1 MNTAFDSIS
10 IKIASPDQ
18 IKDSAKE
25 TSCRRR
31 NPADTTDGP
40 FICPEKGTCSCGE
53 VKKAE
58 TINYRSFR
66 PEPEGLFCE
75 AIFGPQK
82 DWECNCGKYKRIKH
96 KGMICDRCGVEITQQ
111 RVRRD
116 RLGYIQLA
124 APVSHIWYFK
134 GLPSRIGVFCGL
146 SSRDVERV
154 LYFEGFLVVE
164 VTDPDCPLEV
174 GQVLTEV
181 EYVEYSNKHWGGFR
195 AGTGAE
201 VIREILSDIDLEA
214 KVEELTQELAETTSQ
229 QKKSKVAK
237 QLKQMADFVEAGQR
251 PEWMILDV
259 IPVIPP
265 DLRPLVPLEGGRFAT
280 SDLNDLYRRV
290 INRNNRLRKLIQLRS
305 PEVILRNE
313 KRMLQEAVD
322 AFFDNGRHGRRVTG
336 PGNRPLKS
344 LAEVLK
350 GKIGRFR
357 QNLLGKRVD
366 YSGRSVIVVGP
377 ELGLHQCGIPKRM
390 AVELFK
396 PFIIERLQA
405 YGFTQTIKRA
415 KHIAEHVDSD
425 SPVWEVV
432 EEVIADHPVLL
443 NRPPTLH
450 RLGIQAFLPVLV
462 EGKSIRIPPLVCK
475 AFNADFDGD
484 QMAVH
489 VPLTVEAQAEA
500 KLLMLSSHNILKPS
514 HGRPIAVPELDMV
527 LGPSFLTKTLPE
539 HAEDAALLH
548 EAYTTGDAAAFEAFQ
563 DKPWYHRRFAHPEEV
578 ITAHAAG
585 QLKLHDSIQLF
596 CTSGEGGKITEPIL
610 TTVGRVIFNEV
621 LPSELDWE
629 DVCSRQHIRFFNA
642 EAEGRELSALIH
654 RCFNELGTRVT
665 TEVLENVQKLA
676 FEYATLS
683 GISPGITD
691 YITPDNRNELVNT
704 AKAEIEELLEGA
716 PTTEHEEYENEQI
729 RIWLNAKDQIEDE
742 MFETLPQIE
751 TSLVERGD
759 PRKLHPY
766 VDSDGA
772 EIRDKTVEG
781 FSPVH
786 IMADSGARARK
797 DPFMQISAFVGL
809 KAKQDGDILIPPIG
823 TSTQREGGFLC
834 SYREGLDVLDYFNS
848 TYGSRKG
855 LVDTALKTAS
865 SGYLTRRLVDV
876 AQDVRVTI
884 EDCGTLN
891 GIQKF
896 ATKGGDLAFK
906 ISGRTAVEDI
916 VHPETGNVLVSAGE
930 VIDSQRADQ
939 IEELTNQFVSGNIS
953 VESRLG
959 TAAVGRNPNSE
970 HTVDDLNSGLKV
982 VPVRSV
988 LTCQADEGVCAKCYG
1003 NDLTTNSLVNVGE
1016 AVGIIAAQSIG
1027 EPGTQLTMRT
1037 FHTGGAVEDV
1047 SEARQQIIESKADGT
1062 GRFRDFLPG
1071 RTVKKEGE
1079 LWISTGKWIDPDGPE
1094 HKVQQVN
1101 RPDCQL
1107 RENELLSGKQYDDN
1121 KRRYKGFDTKTWQYE
1136 VTEVLYVAKEFEG
1149 KSDGDPESKFEED
1162 VCKFLVEHGYEVTTQ
1177 VKVPTPKG
1185 SRDHRRIDLAVNAD
1199 KEGTYLIGIECD
1211 GPYHEHPD
1219 QQKDDEERQ
1228 KELEALGGKF
1238 YRIPFSD
1245 WYDNPNE
1252 TRQKLLEEVKKVV
1265 EPPEVGDQL
1274 SQAEYA
1280 KALADY
1286 GFQRFVTLHY
1296 RVTQVQ
1302 HPDIPVAVGDP
1313 DISVAVGDLLTEEK
1327 VKQLKDKVGQGF
1339 KVELYYLNPET
1350 DELVKEEDLKGTS
1363 NTPPEQPNAA
1373 ADDEEGDVG
1382 FKRVYRVIN
1391 VDKEVQKSF
1400 PFKVGQ
1406 EVPAEEM
1413 TPWLTPFEVDPKPI
1427 YVVNEE
1433 IPGGS
1438 SLLEQP
1444 TLRSDSKQSNAAPL
1458 KAEHQL
1464 NASEYERA
1472 CTAYRDNGWAF
1483 KVEKQEVE
1491 RHRITKVYHPE
1502 CPLVAGLDVL
1512 TTKEMVEQENQKTLD
1527 IDEKLTYRVTR
1538 VYHPDCHLERG
1549 NLLIGSKIMN
1559 LGIDYP
1565 AFAATASDFEVE
1577 QLYRVSAV
1585 NHPDLP
1591 QKVGDLLTRKK
1602 ASEYYRRYNG
1612 FDVETYYKVAHVG
1625 DKTTSVTVG
1634 QYLTDIEY
1642 NKLQEK
1648 GAELKV
1654 WQQYRV
1660 IRGHHPEMKSK
1671 EGEFLTASE
1680 YRQYQQSFT
1689 GISIERV
1696 HRVITDKR
1704 ETDTPF
1710 TAGQIVTEEQFR
1722 GVQDEKRGAK
1732 YTVVKVY
1739 HPDCPYKVKDV
1750 LSEDEY
1756 FESITRHL
1764 GFEMKKL
1771 TLEDEH
1777 KQFQGFDSQE
1787 LKHRVT
1793 QVYHPDCPLEE
1804 YNPDHPPKPE
1814 NFLAKNELEQYHR
1827 NYPGFTTST
1836 SEIDTGGLEPKRL
1849 YRVTAVNH
1857 PDCPLEVGKLLTQ
1870 QEATAERKQYKGLE
1884 VARHYEV
1891 TNVEDGTTA
1900 VSVGA
1905 RLTESEYKA
1914 LRKKDPKIVEKVTSV
1929 YVYEVIS
1936 VHHPELELE
1945 VGTELTDADYKAY
1958 NRKFKG
1964 FDTELVHKIV
1974 KDSRDTD
1981 TQLEPGTILT
1991 SKEFRALEKANKK
2004 VSHTVTAVHHPHCKY
2019 AEGNKLSEKE
2029 YAEARAKFP
2038 GFEVDELFFQMR
2050 IEGEKSDGTRVP
2062 HVIPADYSLSLAE
2075 GDSIRRGETLAEFHE
2090 RTSNLDIVAGIPR
2103 VTDLFEARRLKR
2115 GEAAQ
2120 IAEIEGYIRSAGTKG
2135 GVPQYRIEHKDEHGE
2150 YKSGFYQIPD
2160 EKRRVDE
2167 DDWVNAG
2174 EPLTNG
2180 FLNPH
2185 DILSIGRTTIEGVLV
2200 EGEEA
2205 VWAYLVDEVQKV
2217 YGKGTINDKHVEI
2230 IVRQMLTKIRITEPG
2245 DTDFYPNDEVHRRRF
2260 ESVNS
2265 DIEAQGGMPATG
2277 EPILQSIS
2285 KASLSTDS
2293 FISAASFQQTT
2304 KVLTDAAVSG
2314 QTDKLFGLKE
2324 NVILGRLIPAGSG
2337 FSSFQNLEVTQQAPQ
2352 KEGSNDEEQ
2361 IESDGNSKKGNA
2373 KTSESSEGQGVYL
2386 SDGSSSIS
2394 PTDVGDTVVVLDD
2407 E

>member
-18 IKDSAKE
+18 IKDSAKQ
-25 TSCRRR
+25 TSCKRR
-31 NPADTTDGP
+31 NPTDAPDGP

-154 LYFEGFLVVE
+154 LYFEGFIVVE
-164 VTDPDCPLEV
+164 VTDPECPLEV

-181 EYVEYSNKHWGGFR
+181 EYVEHSTKHWGGFR

-214 KVEELTQELAETTSQ
+214 KVAELTQELAETTSH

-237 QLKQMADFVEAGQR
+237 QLKQMADFVDAGQR

-405 YGFTQTIKRA
+405 YGYTQTIKRA

-514 HGRPIAVPELDMV
+514 HGRPITVPELDMV

-548 EAYTTGDAAAFEAFQ
+548 KAYTKGDADSFTAFQ

-596 CTSGEGGKITEPIL
+596 CATNGHDGNGAGTEPIL

-621 LPSELDWE
+621 LPSELKWE
-629 DVCSRQHIRFFNA
+629 DEHSQQHIPFFNA
-642 EAEGRELSALIH
+642 EAGGRELSTIIED
-654 RCFNELGTRVT
+654 CFRELGTRVT
-665 TEVLENVQKLA
+665 TEVLEKVQKLA

-691 YITPDNRNELVNT
+691 YITPDNRDPLVH
-704 AKAEIEELLEGA
+704 KAEQEIDKLLEGVEA
-716 PTTEHEEYENEQI
+716 TDREEHENEQI
-729 RIWLNAKDQIEDE
+729 RIWLDAISEVENT
-742 MFETLPQIE
+742 MFATLPELE
-751 TSLVERGD
+751 TPLVERGD
-759 PRKLHPY
+759 PRRVHPY
-766 VDSDGA
+766 VDPDGT
-772 EIRDKTVEG
+772 EIHDKTVEG

-797 DPFMQISAFVGL
+797 NPFMQISAVIGL
-809 KAKQDGDILIPPIG
+809 KAKQTGEILIPPI
-823 TSTQREGGFLC
+823 TS

-855 LVDTALKTAS
+855 LVDTALKTAH

-876 AQDVRVTI
+876 AQDVRVTT

-891 GIQKF
+891 SIQKF
-896 ATKGGDLAFK
+896 ATEGGDLAFK
-906 ISGRTAVEDI
+906 ISGRTAAEDI
-916 VHPETGNVLVSAGE
+916 KHPESDDVLVPANT
-930 VIDSQRADQ
+930 VISTQMAHQ
-939 IEELTNQFVSGNIS
+939 IDELDI
-953 VESRLG
+953 
-959 TAAVGRNPNSE
+959 
-970 HTVDDLNSGLKV
+970 KV
-982 VPVRSV
+982 VKVRSV
-988 LTCQADEGVCAKCYG
+988 LTCQTDEGICAKCYG

-1047 SEARQQIIESKADGT
+1047 SEARQHRILSKVSGT
-1062 GRFRDFLPG
+1062 VHFRDFQPG
-1071 RTVKKEGE
+1071 RTVKKERE
-1079 LWISTGKWIDPDGPE
+1079 LWIATENRANLDGPAY
-1094 HKVQQVN
+1094 KVQQVN
-1101 RPDCQL
+1101 HPDCQL
-1107 RENELLSGKQYDDN
+1107 RTGELLSEKQYSEN
-1121 KRRYKGFDTKTWQYE
+1121 AERYKGFDTKTWQYQ
-1136 VTEVLYVAKEFEG
+1136 V
-1149 KSDGDPESKFEED
+1149 
-1162 VCKFLVEHGYEVTTQ
+1162 TQ
-1177 VKVPTPKG
+1177 VLD
-1185 SRDHRRIDLAVNAD
+1185 SS
-1199 KEGTYLIGIECD
+1199 C
-1211 GPYHEHPD
+1211 
-1219 QQKDDEERQ
+1219 
-1228 KELEALGGKF
+1228 AL
-1238 YRIPFSD
+1238 R
-1245 WYDNPNE
+1245 
-1252 TRQKLLEEVKKVV
+1252 
-1265 EPPEVGDQL
+1265 VGQQL
-1274 SQAEYA
+1274 SQTEYVR
-1280 KALADY
+1280 ALAEY

-1296 RVTQVQ
+1296 RVVQVH
-1302 HPDIPVAVGDP
+1302 HPKIPVAVD
-1313 DISVAVGDLLTEEK
+1313 DLLTEANAQ
-1327 VKQLKDKVGQGF
+1327 QLKDKVRQGF
-1339 KVELYYLNPET
+1339 NVELYYLNPET
-1350 DELVKEEDLKGTS
+1350 DELVKEEDLKLTG
-1363 NTPPEQPNAA
+1363 NAPVGQTNA
-1373 ADDEEGDVG
+1373 SADDENGDVG
-1382 FKRVYRVIN
+1382 FKRIYRVID
-1391 VDKEVQKSF
+1391 VDKEVQKAF
-1400 PFKVGQ
+1400 PFKAGQ

-1413 TPWLTPFEVDPKPI
+1413 TPWLTPFEMDSKPI
-1427 YVVNEE
+1427 YVVNQE
-1433 IPGGS
+1433 IPNGS

-1444 TLRSDSKQSNAAPL
+1444 NLLDESDRSDAAPL

-1464 NASEYERA
+1464 NASEYDRA
-1472 CTAYRDNGWAF
+1472 STTYRDNGWAF
-1483 KVEKQEVE
+1483 KVEKQDVE
-1491 RHRITKVYHPE
+1491 RYRVTQVHHPE
-1502 CPLVAGLDVL
+1502 CPL
-1512 TTKEMVEQENQKTLD
+1512 
-1527 IDEKLTYRVTR
+1527 
-1538 VYHPDCHLERG
+1538 
-1549 NLLIGSKIMN
+1549 
-1559 LGIDYP
+1559 
-1565 AFAATASDFEVE
+1565 
-1577 QLYRVSAV
+1577 
-1585 NHPDLP
+1585 
-1591 QKVGDLLTRKK
+1591 KVGEELTADALTK
-1602 ASEYYRRYNG
+1602 AHRRFTG
-1612 FDVETYYKVAHVG
+1612 FDV
-1625 DKTTSVTVG
+1625 
-1634 QYLTDIEY
+1634 Q
-1642 NKLQEK
+1642 KL
-1648 GAELKV
+1648 
-1654 WQQYRV
+1654 R
-1660 IRGHHPEMKSK
+1660 
-1671 EGEFLTASE
+1671 
-1680 YRQYQQSFT
+1680 
-1689 GISIERV
+1689 
-1696 HRVITDKR
+1696 
-1704 ETDTPF
+1704 
-1710 TAGQIVTEEQFR
+1710 
-1722 GVQDEKRGAK
+1722 
-1732 YTVVKVY
+1732 
-1739 HPDCPYKVKDV
+1739 
-1750 LSEDEY
+1750 
-1756 FESITRHL
+1756 
-1764 GFEMKKL
+1764 
-1771 TLEDEH
+1771 
-1777 KQFQGFDSQE
+1777 
-1787 LKHRVT
+1787 HRVT
-1793 QVYHPDCPLEE
+1793 QVHHPDCSL
-1804 YNPDHPPKPE
+1804 KPGDLLGE
-1814 NFLAKNELEQYHR
+1814 SEGKQETDR
-1827 NYPGFTTST
+1827 YPGLTTST
-1836 SEIDTGGLEPKRL
+1836 SEIDTGGFEAKRL
-1849 YRVTAVNH
+1849 YRITAVNH
-1857 PDCPLEVGKLLTQ
+1857 PDAVNDNDPDCPLAVDELLTQ
-1870 QEATAERKQYKGLE
+1870 QQATAKRRQYKGLE
-1884 VARHYEV
+1884 VTRYYKV
-1891 TNVEDGTTA
+1891 TNVEDGTTT
-1900 VSVGA
+1900 VNVGD
-1905 RLTESEYKA
+1905 RLTEIEYKA
-1914 LRKKDPKIVEKVTSV
+1914 LRKDDPKLSGKVTSV
-1929 YVYEVIS
+1929 YEVVS

-1945 VGTELTDADYKAY
+1945 AGTELTDEDYKAY

-1964 FDTELVHKIV
+1964 FDTELVYEIV

-1981 TQLEPGTILT
+1981 TPLEPGTILP

-2004 VSHTVTAVHHPHCKY
+2004 VSHTVTAVYHPNCEY
-2019 AEGNKLSEKE
+2019 AEGDELSESQ
-2029 YAEARAKFP
+2029 YAEAQVKFP
-2038 GFEVDELFFQMR
+2038 GFEVDELSLQMR
-2050 IEGEKSDGTRVP
+2050 IEVETSDGTRVP
-2062 HVIPADYSLSLAE
+2062 HVIPADYSFSLAE
-2075 GDSIRRGETLAEFHE
+2075 GDRIRQGDTLAELHE
-2090 RTSNLDIVAGIPR
+2090 RTANLDIVAGIPR

-2120 IAEIEGYIRSAGTKG
+2120 IAEIEGYIQSAGTKA
-2135 GVPQYRIEHKDEHGE
+2135 GVPAYRIEHDG
-2150 YKSGFYQIPD
+2150 YVSRLYQIPD
-2160 EKRRVDE
+2160 EKRRVAE
-2167 DDWVNAG
+2167 GDWVNAG
-2174 EPLTNG
+2174 EPLTDG

-2185 DILSIGRTTIEGVLV
+2185 DILSIGRTTIEGVPV

-2217 YGKGTINDKHVEI
+2217 YGKGTIKDKHVEI

-2245 DTDFYPNDEVHRRRF
+2245 DTDFYPDDEVHRRRF
-2260 ESVNS
+2260 ERVNS
-2265 DIEAQGGMPATG
+2265 DIIAQGKIPATG

-2337 FSSFQNLEVTQQAPQ
+2337 FSSFQNMEVFQQ
-2352 KEGSNDEEQ
+2352 EDEEQ
-2361 IESDGNSKKGNA
+2361 IESDDSA
-2373 KTSESSEGQGVYL
+2373 SIL
-2386 SDGSSSIS
+2386 S
-2394 PTDVGDTVVVLDD
+2394 TDAEDTVVSGD

>member
-18 IKDSAKE
+18 IKDSAKQ
-25 TSCRRR
+25 TSCRHR
-31 NPADTTDGP
+31 NPAEATDGP

-96 KGMICDRCGVEITQQ
+96 KGLICDRCGVEITQQ

-134 GLPSRIGVFCGL
+134 GLPSRIGVFCGGL

-154 LYFEGFLVVE
+154 LYFEGFIVVE

-181 EYVEYSNKHWGGFR
+181 EYVEHSNKHWGGFR

-201 VIREILSDIDLEA
+201 VIREILSNIDLAEKIEA
-214 KVEELTQELAETTSQ
+214 LTQELAETTSH
-229 QKKSKVAK
+229 QKKLKVAK
-237 QLKQMADFVEAGQR
+237 QLKQMADFADAEQR

-405 YGFTQTIKRA
+405 YGYTQTIKRA

-527 LGPSFLTKTLPE
+527 LGSSFLTKTLPGY
-539 HAEDAALLH
+539 AEDAALLH
-548 EAYTTGDAAAFEAFQ
+548 EAYTVGDASAFEVFR

-578 ITAHAAG
+578 VTAHAAG

-596 CTSGEGGKITEPIL
+596 ITSNGHSENGAATEPIL

-621 LPSELDWE
+621 LPRELEWE
-629 DVCSRQHIRFFNA
+629 DEHSQRRIPFFNT
-642 EAEGRELSALIH
+642 EAGGRELSQIIED
-654 RCFNELGTRVT
+654 CFRELGTRVT

-683 GISPGITD
+683 GISPGIAD
-691 YITPDNRNELVNT
+691 YITPGNRNELVNK
-704 AKAEIEELLEGA
+704 AKAEIEDLLESA
-716 PTTEHEEYENEQI
+716 PATEREEYENEQI
-729 RIWLNAKDQIEDE
+729 RIWLNAKDKIEDE
-742 MFETLPQIE
+742 MFNTLPQLE
-751 TSLVERGD
+751 TALVERGD
-759 PRKLHPY
+759 PRKVHPY
-766 VDSDGA
+766 VDPSGL
-772 EIRDKTVEG
+772 EIDDKTVVG

-797 DPFMQISAFVGL
+797 DPFMQISAFIGL

-823 TSTQREGGFLC
+823 TSTYREGDAGLPNYFC

-855 LVDTALKTAS
+855 LVDTALKTAH

-876 AQDVRVTI
+876 AQDVRVTT
-884 EDCGTLN
+884 EDCHTLN
-891 GIQKF
+891 SIQKF
-896 ATKGGDLAFK
+896 ATEGGDLAFK
-906 ISGRTAVEDI
+906 ISGRTAAEDI
-916 VHPETGNVLVSAGE
+916 VHPESGDVVVHANT
-930 VIDSQRADQ
+930 VISTQVANQ
-939 IEELTNQFVSGNIS
+939 I
-953 VESRLG
+953 
-959 TAAVGRNPNSE
+959 
-970 HTVDDLNSGLKV
+970 DDLGIKV
-982 VPVRSV
+982 VRVRSV
-988 LTCQADEGVCAKCYG
+988 LTCQTDEGVCAKCYG

-1047 SEARQQIIESKADGT
+1047 SEARQHKILSKASGT
-1062 GRFRDFLPG
+1062 ARFRDFQPG
-1071 RTVKKEGE
+1071 RTVKEE
-1079 LWISTGKWIDPDGPE
+1079 RDLWIATENRANLDGPAY
-1094 HKVQQVN
+1094 KVQQVN
-1101 RPDCQL
+1101 HPGCQL
-1107 RENELLSGKQYDDN
+1107 REGELLSEKQYSEN
-1121 KRRYKGFDTKTWQYE
+1121 TERYKGFDTKTWQYE
-1136 VTEVLYVAKEFEG
+1136 VTAVLDSGCRLK
-1149 KSDGDPESKFEED
+1149 
-1162 VCKFLVEHGYEVTTQ
+1162 
-1177 VKVPTPKG
+1177 
-1185 SRDHRRIDLAVNAD
+1185 I
-1199 KEGTYLIGIECD
+1199 
-1211 GPYHEHPD
+1211 
-1219 QQKDDEERQ
+1219 
-1228 KELEALGGKF
+1228 
-1238 YRIPFSD
+1238 
-1245 WYDNPNE
+1245 
-1252 TRQKLLEEVKKVV
+1252 
-1265 EPPEVGDQL
+1265 GDQL
-1274 SQAEYA
+1274 SQAEYT
-1280 KALADY
+1280 KALTEY
-1286 GFQRFVTLHY
+1286 GFQRFVTPHY

-1302 HPDIPVAVGDP
+1302 HPDI
-1313 DISVAVGDLLTEEK
+1313 SVAAGDLLTEEAA
-1327 VKQLKDKVGQGF
+1327 KQLKDEIRHGF
-1339 KVELYYLNPET
+1339 DIELYYLDPET
-1350 DELVKEEDLKGTS
+1350 GELVKEEDLKVTS
-1363 NTPPEQPNAA
+1363 NASGQTNVSASSEE
-1373 ADDEEGDVG
+1373 DDTG
-1382 FKRVYRVIN
+1382 FKRIYRVTSI
-1391 VDKEVQKSF
+1391 DKTVRKNF

-1406 EVPAEEM
+1406 EVPTEEI
-1413 TPWLTPFEVDPKPI
+1413 TPWLTPFEVDSKPI
-1427 YVVNEE
+1427 YVVNKD
-1433 IPGGS
+1433 IPNGS
-1438 SLLEQP
+1438 PLLEQTVLP
-1444 TLRSDSKQSNAAPL
+1444 SDSRSSDTSPL
-1458 KAEHQL
+1458 KIGDEL
-1464 NASEYERA
+1464 STTDYERSCA
-1472 CTAYRDNGWAF
+1472 TYRDNGWAF

-1491 RHRITKVYHPE
+1491 RHHVTQVYHPE
-1502 CPLVAGLDVL
+1502 CPLKVGEEL
-1512 TTKEMVEQENQKTLD
+1512 TKEA
-1527 IDEKLTYRVTR
+1527 
-1538 VYHPDCHLERG
+1538 
-1549 NLLIGSKIMN
+1549 
-1559 LGIDYP
+1559 LG
-1565 AFAATASDFEVE
+1565 
-1577 QLYRVSAV
+1577 R
-1585 NHPDLP
+1585 
-1591 QKVGDLLTRKK
+1591 
-1602 ASEYYRRYNG
+1602 
-1612 FDVETYYKVAHVG
+1612 AH
-1625 DKTTSVTVG
+1625 K
-1634 QYLTDIEY
+1634 
-1642 NKLQEK
+1642 
-1648 GAELKV
+1648 
-1654 WQQYRV
+1654 R
-1660 IRGHHPEMKSK
+1660 
-1671 EGEFLTASE
+1671 
-1680 YRQYQQSFT
+1680 FT
-1689 GISIERV
+1689 GF
-1696 HRVITDKR
+1696 K
-1704 ETDTPF
+1704 
-1710 TAGQIVTEEQFR
+1710 AQ
-1722 GVQDEKRGAK
+1722 
-1732 YTVVKVY
+1732 
-1739 HPDCPYKVKDV
+1739 
-1750 LSEDEY
+1750 
-1756 FESITRHL
+1756 
-1764 GFEMKKL
+1764 KL
-1771 TLEDEH
+1771 R
-1777 KQFQGFDSQE
+1777 
-1787 LKHRVT
+1787 HRVT
-1793 QVYHPDCPLEE
+1793 QVHHPDCLLKLGDLLGESE
-1804 YNPDHPPKPE
+1804 
-1814 NFLAKNELEQYHR
+1814 AKQHR
-1827 NYPGFTTST
+1827 EAYLGFTTST
-1836 SEIDTGGLEPKRL
+1836 SETIIGGFEAERV
-1849 YRVTAVNH
+1849 YRITAVNH
-1857 PDCPLEVGKLLTQ
+1857 PDCPLEVGELLTQ
-1870 QEATAERKQYKGLE
+1870 HDATAKRRQYKGLE

-1891 TNVEDGTTA
+1891 TNVEDGTTT
-1900 VSVGA
+1900 VNVGN
-1905 RLTESEYKA
+1905 RLTEIEYKA
-1914 LRKKDPKIVEKVTSV
+1914 LRKTDAALTEKVTDL
-1929 YVYEVIS
+1929 YEVVS

-1945 VGTELTDADYKAY
+1945 VGAELTKEDYQTH

-1964 FDTELVHKIV
+1964 FDTELVYKIV
-1974 KDSRDTD
+1974 ADKRDTE
-1981 TQLEPGTILT
+1981 TPFEPGTELLA
-1991 SKEFRALEKANKK
+1991 KEYRALEKANKK
-2004 VSHTVTAVHHPHCKY
+2004 VTHTVTAVYHPNCTYAVGDELPSEQYEEAKTKY
-2019 AEGNKLSEKE
+2019 
-2029 YAEARAKFP
+2029 R
-2038 GFEVDELFFQMR
+2038 GFEVDELSLQMR
-2050 IEGEKSDGTRVP
+2050 IEVETVDGTRVP
-2062 HVIPADYSLSLAE
+2062 HVIPADYSFSLAE
-2075 GDSIRRGETLAEFHE
+2075 GDSIRKGETLAELHE
-2090 RTSNLDIVAGIPR
+2090 RTANLDIVAGIPR

-2115 GEAAQ
+2115 GDAAQ
-2120 IAEIEGYIRSAGTKG
+2120 IAEIEGYVQSAGAKG
-2135 GVPQYRIEHKDEHGE
+2135 GVPTYRIEHGE
-2150 YKSGFYQIPD
+2150 YKSSVYQIPD
-2160 EKRRVDE
+2160 EKRLVAE
-2167 DDWVNAG
+2167 GDWVDAG
-2174 EPLTNG
+2174 EPLTSG

-2185 DILSIGRTTIEGVLV
+2185 DILSIGRTTIEGVPV

-2217 YGKGTINDKHVEI
+2217 YGKGTINDKHIEA

-2245 DTDFYPNDEVHRRRF
+2245 DTDLYLNEEVHRKRF
-2260 ESVNS
+2260 EHINS
-2265 DIEAQGGMPATG
+2265 EVVEKGDTPATG

-2337 FSSFQNLEVTQQAPQ
+2337 FSSFQNLEISAVEPEIKA
-2352 KEGSNDEEQ
+2352 
-2361 IESDGNSKKGNA
+2361 SD
-2373 KTSESSEGQGVYL
+2373 
-2386 SDGSSSIS
+2386 
-2394 PTDVGDTVVVLDD
+2394 DD
-2407 E
+2407 

>member
-18 IKDSAKE
+18 IKDSAKQ

-31 NPADTTDGP
+31 NASESTDGP

-154 LYFEGFLVVE
+154 LYFEGFIVVE

-181 EYVEYSNKHWGGFR
+181 EYVEHSNKHWGGFR

-201 VIREILSDIDLEA
+201 VIREILSDINLEE
-214 KVEELTQELAETTSQ
+214 KVKALTEELEETTSH
-229 QKKSKVAK
+229 QKKLKVAK
-237 QLKQMADFVEAGQR
+237 QLKQMADFAEAEQR

-405 YGFTQTIKRA
+405 YGYTQTIKRA

-514 HGRPIAVPELDMV
+514 HGSPIAVPELDMV
-527 LGPSFLTKTLPE
+527 LGPSFLTKTLPG

-548 EAYTTGDAAAFEAFQ
+548 EAYTVGDAAAFEAFR

-585 QLKLHDSIQLF
+585 QLKLHDSVQLF
-596 CTSGEGGKITEPIL
+596 CESDEGLKITEPIL

-621 LPSELDWE
+621 LPLKLAWE
-629 DVCSRQHIRFFNA
+629 DEHSQQHIHFFNA
-642 EAEGRELSALIH
+642 EAGGTELSVLIH

-665 TEVLENVQKLA
+665 TEVLEKVQKLA

-683 GISPGITD
+683 GISPGIKD
-691 YITPDNRNELVNT
+691 YITPNSRNELVNQ
-704 AKAEIEELLEGA
+704 AKVEIEKLLEGD
-716 PTTEHEEYENEQI
+716 PTTESEESENEQI

-742 MFETLPQIE
+742 MFETLPLE
-751 TSLVERGD
+751 PSGLVERGD
-759 PRKLHPY
+759 PRKVHPK
-766 VDSDGA
+766 VDHDGS
-772 EIRDKTVEG
+772 EVDDKMVEG

-797 DPFMQISAFVGL
+797 DPFMQISAFIGL

-823 TSTQREGGFLC
+823 TATSREGDSELPNYFC

-855 LVDTALKTAS
+855 LVDTALKTAH

-876 AQDVRVTI
+876 AQDVRVTS
-884 EDCGTLN
+884 EDCHTLN
-891 GIQKF
+891 SIQKF
-896 ATKGGDLAFK
+896 ATEGGDLAFK
-906 ISGRTAVEDI
+906 ISGRTAAEDI
-916 VHPETGNVLVSAGE
+916 LHPETGDVLVPANTVISTQSAE
-930 VIDSQRADQ
+930 QID
-939 IEELTNQFVSGNIS
+939 T
-953 VESRLG
+953 LG
-959 TAAVGRNPNSE
+959 IKIVN
-970 HTVDDLNSGLKV
+970 
-982 VPVRSV
+982 VRSV
-988 LTCQADEGVCAKCYG
+988 LTCQNTEGVCAKCYG
-1003 NDLTTNSLVNVGE
+1003 NDLTTNNLVNVGE

-1047 SEARQQIIESKADGT
+1047 SEARQHRILSKASGT
-1062 GRFRDFLPG
+1062 VRFRDFQPG
-1071 RTVKKEGE
+1071 RTVKQERD
-1079 LWISTGKWIDPDGPE
+1079 LWVATENRANLDGPAY
-1094 HKVQQVN
+1094 KVQQVN
-1101 RPDCQL
+1101 HPGCQL
-1107 RENELLSGKQYDDN
+1107 REGELLSEKQYSEN
-1121 KRRYKGFDTKTWQYE
+1121 TERYKGFDTKTWLYE
-1136 VTEVLYVAKEFEG
+1136 VTAVLDSGCRLK
-1149 KSDGDPESKFEED
+1149 
-1162 VCKFLVEHGYEVTTQ
+1162 
-1177 VKVPTPKG
+1177 
-1185 SRDHRRIDLAVNAD
+1185 
-1199 KEGTYLIGIECD
+1199 
-1211 GPYHEHPD
+1211 
-1219 QQKDDEERQ
+1219 
-1228 KELEALGGKF
+1228 
-1238 YRIPFSD
+1238 
-1245 WYDNPNE
+1245 
-1252 TRQKLLEEVKKVV
+1252 
-1265 EPPEVGDQL
+1265 VGDQL

-1280 KALADY
+1280 KALAEY
-1286 GFQRFVTLHY
+1286 GFQRFVTPHY

-1302 HPDIPVAVGDP
+1302 HPDVSA
-1313 DISVAVGDLLTEEK
+1313 AAGDLLTEEK
-1327 VKQLKDKVGQGF
+1327 VKQLKDEIRQGF
-1339 KVELYYLNPET
+1339 DIELYYLDPET
-1350 DELVKEEDLKGTS
+1350 GELVKEEDLKVTS
-1363 NTPPEQPNAA
+1363 NLPLEQTNGT
-1373 ADDEEGDVG
+1373 ADSEEDDTG
-1382 FKRVYRVIN
+1382 FKRVYRVTDIDEN
-1391 VDKEVQKSF
+1391 VQKNF

-1406 EVPAEEM
+1406 EVPTEEI
-1413 TPWLTPFEVDPKPI
+1413 TPWLTPFEMDSKPI
-1427 YVVNEE
+1427 YVVNKD
-1433 IPGGS
+1433 IPEGS
-1438 SLLEQP
+1438 SLIEQ
-1444 TLRSDSKQSNAAPL
+1444 TLLPSDRARSDASPL
-1458 KAEHQL
+1458 KAGDEL
-1464 NASEYERA
+1464 STTDYERA
-1472 CTAYRDNGWAF
+1472 CTSYRENGWAF
-1483 KVEKQEVE
+1483 KVEKQE
-1491 RHRITKVYHPE
+1491 
-1502 CPLVAGLDVL
+1502 
-1512 TTKEMVEQENQKTLD
+1512 
-1527 IDEKLTYRVTR
+1527 
-1538 VYHPDCHLERG
+1538 
-1549 NLLIGSKIMN
+1549 
-1559 LGIDYP
+1559 
-1565 AFAATASDFEVE
+1565 
-1577 QLYRVSAV
+1577 
-1585 NHPDLP
+1585 
-1591 QKVGDLLTRKK
+1591 
-1602 ASEYYRRYNG
+1602 
-1612 FDVETYYKVAHVG
+1612 
-1625 DKTTSVTVG
+1625 
-1634 QYLTDIEY
+1634 
-1642 NKLQEK
+1642 
-1648 GAELKV
+1648 
-1654 WQQYRV
+1654 
-1660 IRGHHPEMKSK
+1660 
-1671 EGEFLTASE
+1671 
-1680 YRQYQQSFT
+1680 
-1689 GISIERV
+1689 IER
-1696 HRVITDKR
+1696 
-1704 ETDTPF
+1704 
-1710 TAGQIVTEEQFR
+1710 
-1722 GVQDEKRGAK
+1722 
-1732 YTVVKVY
+1732 
-1739 HPDCPYKVKDV
+1739 
-1750 LSEDEY
+1750 
-1756 FESITRHL
+1756 
-1764 GFEMKKL
+1764 
-1771 TLEDEH
+1771 
-1777 KQFQGFDSQE
+1777 
-1787 LKHRVT
+1787 HRVT
-1793 QVYHPDCPLEE
+1793 QVYHPECPLKPDEE
-1804 YNPDHPPKPE
+1804 LTAEALSRAHRRFTGFDAQKLRHRVTQVHHPDCLLKLGDLLGE
-1814 NFLAKNELEQYHR
+1814 SEAKQHHEKYL
-1827 NYPGFTTST
+1827 GFTTST
-1836 SEIDTGGLEPKRL
+1836 SETIIGGFEAERV
-1849 YRVTAVNH
+1849 YRITAVNH
-1857 PDCPLEVGKLLTQ
+1857 PDCELKEGDILTQ
-1870 QEATAERKQYKGLE
+1870 QESTTKRRQYKGLE
-1884 VARHYEV
+1884 VIRHYEV
-1891 TNVEDGTTA
+1891 TSVEDGTAA
-1900 VSVGA
+1900 VNVGD
-1905 RLTESEYKA
+1905 RLTEIEYKS
-1914 LRKKDPKIVEKVTSV
+1914 LRKADPELAGKVTSL
-1929 YVYEVIS
+1929 YEVVS
-1936 VHHPELELE
+1936 VHHPELDVEA
-1945 VGTELTDADYKAY
+1945 GAELTEADYRTY

-1964 FDTELVHKIV
+1964 FDTELIYKIV
-1974 KDSRDTD
+1974 ADKRDTE
-1981 TQLEPGTILT
+1981 TPLAPGTELLA
-1991 SKEFRALEKANKK
+1991 KEYRILEKANKK
-2004 VSHTVTAVHHPHCKY
+2004 VTHTVTAVYHPHCPHAVGDELS
-2019 AEGNKLSEKE
+2019 AEQ
-2029 YAEARAKFP
+2029 YAEAKAKYR
-2038 GFEVDELFFQMR
+2038 GFEIDELSLQMR
-2050 IEGEKSDGTRVP
+2050 IEVETTDGTRVP
-2062 HVIPADYSLSLAE
+2062 HVIPADYSFSLSE
-2075 GDSIRRGETLAEFHE
+2075 GDSIRKGETLAELHE
-2090 RTSNLDIVAGIPR
+2090 RTANLDIVAGIPR

-2115 GEAAQ
+2115 GDAAQ
-2120 IAEIEGYIRSAGTKG
+2120 IAEIEGFVRSAGTKG
-2135 GVPQYRIEHKDEHGE
+2135 GVPTYRIEHED
-2150 YKSGFYQIPD
+2150 YKSGLYQIPD
-2160 EKRRVDE
+2160 EKRLIAE
-2167 DDWVNAG
+2167 GDWVDAG
-2174 EPLTNG
+2174 EPLTSG

-2185 DILSIGRTTIEGVLV
+2185 DILSIGRTTIEGVPV

-2217 YGKGTINDKHVEI
+2217 YGKGTIKDKHVEV
-2230 IVRQMLTKIRITEPG
+2230 IVRQMLTKIRITDPG
-2245 DTDFYPNDEVHRRRF
+2245 DTDFYLNEEVQRKRF
-2260 ESVNS
+2260 ERINS
-2265 DIEAQGGMPATG
+2265 EVIEKGETPATG

-2314 QTDKLFGLKE
+2314 QTDQLFGLKE

-2337 FSSFQNLEVTQQAPQ
+2337 FSSFQNLEISAV
-2352 KEGSNDEEQ
+2352 
-2361 IESDGNSKKGNA
+2361 ESEA
-2373 KTSESSEGQGVYL
+2373 AAEA
-2386 SDGSSSIS
+2386 SD
-2394 PTDVGDTVVVLDD
+2394 DD
-2407 E
+2407 

>member
-25 TSCRRR
+25 TSCKRRS
-31 NPADTTDGP
+31 PADTTDGP

-154 LYFEGFLVVE
+154 LYFEGFIVVE

-181 EYVEYSNKHWGGFR
+181 EYVEHSNKHWGGFR

-214 KVEELTQELAETTSQ
+214 KVEELTQELAETTSH

-237 QLKQMADFVEAGQR
+237 QLKQMADFVDAGQR

-539 HAEDAALLH
+539 HAEDAVLLH

-596 CTSGEGGKITEPIL
+596 CTSNGHDETEAGAEPIL

-621 LPSELDWE
+621 LPAELKWE
-629 DVCSRQHIRFFNA
+629 DEHSEQLIPFFNA
-642 EAEGRELSALIH
+642 EAGGRELSTIIED
-654 RCFNELGTRVT
+654 CFRELGTRVT

-683 GISPGITD
+683 GISPGIAD

-704 AKAEIEELLEGA
+704 AKEEIEDLLDGA
-716 PTTEHEEYENEQI
+716 STTEHEEHENEQI
-729 RIWLNAKDQIEDE
+729 RIWLNAKDQIEGE

-759 PRKLHPY
+759 PRKVHPY

-876 AQDVRVTI
+876 AQDVRVTT
-884 EDCGTLN
+884 EDCHTLN

-896 ATKGGDLAFK
+896 ATEGGDLAFK
-906 ISGRTAVEDI
+906 ISGRTTSEDI
-916 VHPETGNVLVSAGE
+916 VHPEDSDALVPANTLISA
-930 VIDSQRADQ
+930 QMANQ
-939 IEELTNQFVSGNIS
+939 IET
-953 VESRLG
+953 LG
-959 TAAVGRNPNSE
+959 IQ
-970 HTVDDLNSGLKV
+970 V
-982 VPVRSV
+982 VRVRSV

-1003 NDLTTNSLVNVGE
+1003 NDLTTNGIVNVGE

-1047 SEARQQIIESKADGT
+1047 SEARQHRILSKVTGT
-1062 GRFRDFLPG
+1062 VHFRDFQPG
-1071 RTVKKEGE
+1071 RTVKQERD
-1079 LWISTGKWIDPDGPE
+1079 LWIATENRANLDGPAY
-1094 HKVQQVN
+1094 KVQQVN
-1101 RPDCQL
+1101 HPDCQL
-1107 RENELLSGKQYDDN
+1107 HEGELLSEKQYSEN
-1121 KRRYKGFDTKTWQYE
+1121 AERYKGFDTKTWLYE
-1136 VTEVLYVAKEFEG
+1136 VTAVLDNG
-1149 KSDGDPESKFEED
+1149 CG
-1162 VCKFLVEHGYEVTTQ
+1162 
-1177 VKVPTPKG
+1177 
-1185 SRDHRRIDLAVNAD
+1185 LA
-1199 KEGTYLIGIECD
+1199 
-1211 GPYHEHPD
+1211 
-1219 QQKDDEERQ
+1219 
-1228 KELEALGGKF
+1228 
-1238 YRIPFSD
+1238 
-1245 WYDNPNE
+1245 
-1252 TRQKLLEEVKKVV
+1252 
-1265 EPPEVGDQL
+1265 VGDQL
-1274 SQAEYA
+1274 SQAEYT
-1280 KALADY
+1280 KALAEY

-1302 HPDIPVAVGDP
+1302 HPDISAAVG
-1313 DISVAVGDLLTEEK
+1313 GLLTEEE
-1327 VKQLKDKVGQGF
+1327 VKQLKDGVRHGF
-1339 KVELYYLNPET
+1339 DVELYYLNPET
-1350 DELVKEEDLKGTS
+1350 DELVKEEDLKLTS
-1363 NTPPEQPNAA
+1363 NTPLEQLNAA

-1382 FKRVYRVIN
+1382 FKRVYRVIE
-1391 VDKEVQKSF
+1391 VDNEVQKSF

-1427 YVVNEE
+1427 YVVNKE

-1444 TLRSDSKQSNAAPL
+1444 TLPSDSEQSDAAPL

-1491 RHRITKVYHPE
+1491 RHRVTKVHHPE
-1502 CPLVAGLDVL
+1502 CPLEVGEEL
-1512 TTKEMVEQENQKTLD
+1512 TEEALTKAN
-1527 IDEKLTYRVTR
+1527 
-1538 VYHPDCHLERG
+1538 
-1549 NLLIGSKIMN
+1549 
-1559 LGIDYP
+1559 
-1565 AFAATASDFEVE
+1565 
-1577 QLYRVSAV
+1577 
-1585 NHPDLP
+1585 
-1591 QKVGDLLTRKK
+1591 
-1602 ASEYYRRYNG
+1602 RRFTG
-1612 FDVETYYKVAHVG
+1612 FDV
-1625 DKTTSVTVG
+1625 
-1634 QYLTDIEY
+1634 Q
-1642 NKLQEK
+1642 KL
-1648 GAELKV
+1648 
-1654 WQQYRV
+1654 R
-1660 IRGHHPEMKSK
+1660 
-1671 EGEFLTASE
+1671 
-1680 YRQYQQSFT
+1680 
-1689 GISIERV
+1689 
-1696 HRVITDKR
+1696 
-1704 ETDTPF
+1704 
-1710 TAGQIVTEEQFR
+1710 
-1722 GVQDEKRGAK
+1722 
-1732 YTVVKVY
+1732 
-1739 HPDCPYKVKDV
+1739 
-1750 LSEDEY
+1750 
-1756 FESITRHL
+1756 
-1764 GFEMKKL
+1764 
-1771 TLEDEH
+1771 
-1777 KQFQGFDSQE
+1777 
-1787 LKHRVT
+1787 HRVT
-1793 QVYHPDCPLEE
+1793 QVHHPDCPLKPGDLLGESEE
-1804 YNPDHPPKPE
+1804 KQDRE
-1814 NFLAKNELEQYHR
+1814 R
-1827 NYPGFTTST
+1827 YPGLTTST
-1836 SEIDTGGLEPKRL
+1836 REIATGGFETKRL

-1857 PDCPLEVGKLLTQ
+1857 PDCPLAVDELLTQ
-1870 QEATAERKQYKGLE
+1870 QKATAERRQYKGLE
-1884 VARHYEV
+1884 VARYYEV
-1891 TNVEDGTTA
+1891 TSVEDGTTT
-1900 VSVGA
+1900 VNVGD
-1905 RLTESEYKA
+1905 RLTEIEYKA
-1914 LRKKDPKIVEKVTSV
+1914 LRKADAALTEKVTSLF
-1929 YVYEVIS
+1929 EVIS

-1945 VGTELTDADYKAY
+1945 IGTELTDADYKAY

-1964 FDTELVHKIV
+1964 FDTELVYEIV

-1981 TQLEPGTILT
+1981 TPLEPGTILP
-1991 SKEFRALEKANKK
+1991 SKEYRALEKANKK
-2004 VSHTVTAVHHPHCKY
+2004 VSHTVTAVYHPNCKY
-2019 AEGNKLSEKE
+2019 AVDDELSEAD
-2029 YAEARAKFP
+2029 YIDARVKFR
-2038 GFEVDELFFQMR
+2038 GFEVDELSLQMR
-2050 IEGEKSDGTRVP
+2050 IEVETSDGTRVP
-2062 HVIPADYSLSLAE
+2062 HVIPADYSFALAE
-2075 GDSIRRGETLAEFHE
+2075 GDSIRQGETLAELHE
-2090 RTSNLDIVAGIPR
+2090 RTANLDIVAGIPR

-2115 GEAAQ
+2115 GDAAQ
-2120 IAEIEGYIRSAGTKG
+2120 IAEIEGYIRSAGTKA
-2135 GVPQYRIEHKDEHGE
+2135 GVPTYRIEHEG
-2150 YKSGFYQIPD
+2150 YVSRIYQIPD
-2160 EKRRVDE
+2160 EKRRVAE

-2174 EPLTNG
+2174 EPLTDG

-2185 DILSIGRTTIEGVLV
+2185 DILSIGRTTIEGVPV

-2245 DTDFYPNDEVHRRRF
+2245 DTDFYPNDEVHRSRF

-2265 DIEAQGGMPATG
+2265 DIEAQGGTPATG

-2314 QTDKLFGLKE
+2314 QTDRLFGLKE

-2337 FSSFQNLEVTQQAPQ
+2337 FSSFQNLEVTQQAQP
-2352 KEGSNDEEQ
+2352 EEVSNGDGQ
-2361 IESDGNSKKGNA
+2361 IESDDA
-2373 KTSESSEGQGVYL
+2373 VAI
-2386 SDGSSSIS
+2386 SD
-2394 PTDVGDTVVVLDD
+2394 TDAEDTVVSGD

>member
-18 IKDSAKE
+18 IKDSAKQ
-25 TSCRRR
+25 TSCKRR

-154 LYFEGFLVVE
+154 LYFEGFIVVE
-164 VTDPDCPLEV
+164 VTDPECDLEV

-181 EYVEYSNKHWGGFR
+181 EYVEHSNKHWGGFR

-214 KVEELTQELAETTSQ
+214 KIEELTQELAETTSH
-229 QKKSKVAK
+229 QKRSKVAK

-527 LGPSFLTKTLPE
+527 LGPSFLTKTLPG

-548 EAYTTGDAAAFEAFQ
+548 EAYTTGDAAAFETFQ

-596 CTSGEGGKITEPIL
+596 CTSNGHDGTETGAEPIL

-621 LPSELDWE
+621 LPYELVWE
-629 DVCSRQHIRFFNA
+629 DEHSQQHIRFFNA
-642 EAEGRELSALIH
+642 EAGGTELSTLIH

-665 TEVLENVQKLA
+665 TEVLEKVQKLA

-683 GISPGITD
+683 GISPGIAD
-691 YITPDNRNELVNT
+691 YITPDNRDALVSE
-704 AKAEIEELLEGA
+704 AEKEIDALLEGVEA
-716 PTTEHEEYENEQI
+716 TDREEHENEQI
-729 RIWLNAKDQIEDE
+729 RIWLDAISAVEDT
-742 MFETLPQIE
+742 MFATLPELE
-751 TSLVERGD
+751 TPLVERGD
-759 PRKLHPY
+759 PRRVHPY
-766 VDSDGA
+766 VDPDGA
-772 EIRDKTVEG
+772 EVSDKTVEG

-797 DPFMQISAFVGL
+797 NPFMQISAVIGL
-809 KAKQDGDILIPPIG
+809 KAKQTGEILIPPI
-823 TSTQREGGFLC
+823 TS

-855 LVDTALKTAS
+855 LVDTALKTAH

-876 AQDVRVTI
+876 AQDVRVTM

-891 GIQKF
+891 SIQKF
-896 ATKGGDLAFK
+896 ATEGGDLAFK
-906 ISGRTAVEDI
+906 ISGRTAAEDI
-916 VHPETGNVLVSAGE
+916 IHPQSGDVLVPANTIISTQMAN
-930 VIDSQRADQ
+930 Q
-939 IEELTNQFVSGNIS
+939 I
-953 VESRLG
+953 
-959 TAAVGRNPNSE
+959 
-970 HTVDDLNSGLKV
+970 DDLDIKV
-982 VPVRSV
+982 VKVRSV
-988 LTCQADEGVCAKCYG
+988 LTCQTDEGICAKCYG
-1003 NDLTTNSLVNVGE
+1003 NDLTTNGLVNVGE

-1047 SEARQQIIESKADGT
+1047 SEARQHRILSKVSGT
-1062 GRFRDFLPG
+1062 VHFRDFQPG
-1071 RTVKKEGE
+1071 RTVKKERE
-1079 LWISTGKWIDPDGPE
+1079 LWVATENRANLDGPAY
-1094 HKVQQVN
+1094 KVEQVN
-1101 RPDCQL
+1101 HTDCQL
-1107 RENELLSGKQYDDN
+1107 RKGELLSEKQYSEN
-1121 KRRYKGFDTKTWQYE
+1121 AERYKGFDTKTWQYE
-1136 VTEVLYVAKEFEG
+1136 VIAVLD
-1149 KSDGDPESKFEED
+1149 SDCNLKVGNRLSQNEYDRVLERYGFKRFVEEKFP
-1162 VCKFLVEHGYEVTTQ
+1162 VV
-1177 VKVPTPKG
+1177 
-1185 SRDHRRIDLAVNAD
+1185 
-1199 KEGTYLIGIECD
+1199 
-1211 GPYHEHPD
+1211 
-1219 QQKDDEERQ
+1219 
-1228 KELEALGGKF
+1228 
-1238 YRIPFSD
+1238 
-1245 WYDNPNE
+1245 
-1252 TRQKLLEEVKKVV
+1252 EVK
-1265 EPPEVGDQL
+1265 
-1274 SQAEYA
+1274 
-1280 KALADY
+1280 
-1286 GFQRFVTLHY
+1286 H
-1296 RVTQVQ
+1296 
-1302 HPDIPVAVGDP
+1302 P
-1313 DISVAVGDLLTEEK
+1313 DISVTAGDLLTEAEEE
-1327 VKQLKDKVGQGF
+1327 QLKASVRQGF
-1339 KVELYYLNPET
+1339 DVDLYYLDPDT
-1350 DELVKEEDLKGTS
+1350 GELVKEEELKGTS
-1363 NTPPEQPNAA
+1363 NASLEQAGER
-1373 ADDEEGDVG
+1373 DTGFERFYRITDIDETVS
-1382 FKRVYRVIN
+1382 KA
-1391 VDKEVQKSF
+1391 F
-1400 PFKVGQ
+1400 PFKLEEDVAAEKIAPWLNPFEVEKKKPVYVMHTEVADAPSLLKQGAPLSDSQAQDIPALVVGQ
-1406 EVPAEEM
+1406 E
-1413 TPWLTPFEVDPKPI
+1413 LTK
-1427 YVVNEE
+1427 NEY
-1433 IPGGS
+1433 
-1438 SLLEQP
+1438 
-1444 TLRSDSKQSNAAPL
+1444 DNACAQY
-1458 KAEHQL
+1458 KAL
-1464 NASEYERA
+1464 GR
-1472 CTAYRDNGWAF
+1472 AF

-1491 RHRITKVYHPE
+1491 RHYVTAVYHPE
-1502 CPLVAGLDVL
+1502 CPLKVSEEL
-1512 TTKEMVEQENQKTLD
+1512 TEE
-1527 IDEKLTYRVTR
+1527 
-1538 VYHPDCHLERG
+1538 
-1549 NLLIGSKIMN
+1549 
-1559 LGIDYP
+1559 
-1565 AFAATASDFEVE
+1565 A
-1577 QLYRVSAV
+1577 
-1585 NHPDLP
+1585 
-1591 QKVGDLLTRKK
+1591 LTR
-1602 ASEYYRRYNG
+1602 AHRRFTG
-1612 FDVETYYKVAHVG
+1612 FDV
-1625 DKTTSVTVG
+1625 
-1634 QYLTDIEY
+1634 Q
-1642 NKLQEK
+1642 KLRHRIIQ
-1648 GAELKV
+1648 
-1654 WQQYRV
+1654 
-1660 IRGHHPEMKSK
+1660 
-1671 EGEFLTASE
+1671 
-1680 YRQYQQSFT
+1680 
-1689 GISIERV
+1689 V
-1696 HRVITDKR
+1696 H
-1704 ETDTPF
+1704 
-1710 TAGQIVTEEQFR
+1710 
-1722 GVQDEKRGAK
+1722 
-1732 YTVVKVY
+1732 
-1739 HPDCPYKVKDV
+1739 
-1750 LSEDEY
+1750 
-1756 FESITRHL
+1756 
-1764 GFEMKKL
+1764 
-1771 TLEDEH
+1771 
-1777 KQFQGFDSQE
+1777 
-1787 LKHRVT
+1787 
-1793 QVYHPDCPLEE
+1793 HPDCPLKPGDLLGESEE
-1804 YNPDHPPKPE
+1804 KQS
-1814 NFLAKNELEQYHR
+1814 NER
-1827 NYPGFTTST
+1827 YPGFTTST
-1836 SEIDTGGLEPKRL
+1836 EEITTGGFETKRL
-1849 YRVTAVNH
+1849 YRITAVNH
-1857 PDCPLEVGKLLTQ
+1857 PDCDLKEDELLTQ
-1870 QEATAERKQYKGLE
+1870 QEATAKRRQYKGLE
-1884 VARHYEV
+1884 VARYYQV
-1891 TNVEDGTTA
+1891 TNVEDGTAA
-1900 VSVGA
+1900 VNVGE
-1905 RLTESEYKA
+1905 RLTEIEYKA
-1914 LRKKDPKIVEKVTSV
+1914 LRKTDSTIVEKVTSLH
-1929 YVYEVIS
+1929 EVIG

-1964 FDTELVHKIV
+1964 FDTELVYEIV
-1974 KDSRDTD
+1974 QDNRDTD
-1981 TQLEPGTILT
+1981 TPLEPGTILP
-1991 SKEFRALEKANKK
+1991 SKEYRALEKANKK
-2004 VSHTVTAVHHPHCKY
+2004 VLHTVRAVYHPNCKY
-2019 AEGNKLSEKE
+2019 AVDDELSAEQ
-2029 YAEARAKFP
+2029 YADAKMRYP
-2038 GFEVDELFFQMR
+2038 GFEVDELSLQMR
-2050 IEGEKSDGTRVP
+2050 IEVETSDGTRVP
-2062 HVIPADYSLSLAE
+2062 HVIPADYSFSLAE
-2075 GDSIRRGETLAEFHE
+2075 GDSIRKGDTLAELHE
-2090 RTSNLDIVAGIPR
+2090 RTANLDIVAGIPR

-2115 GEAAQ
+2115 GDAAQ
-2120 IAEIEGYIRSAGTKG
+2120 IAEIEGYIRSAGTKA
-2135 GVPQYRIEHKDEHGE
+2135 GVPAYRIEHEG
-2150 YKSGFYQIPD
+2150 YVSRLYQIPD
-2160 EKRRVDE
+2160 EKRRVAE
-2167 DDWVNAG
+2167 GDWVNAG
-2174 EPLTNG
+2174 EPLTSG

-2185 DILSIGRTTIEGVLV
+2185 DILSIGRTTIESVPV

-2217 YGKGTINDKHVEI
+2217 YGKGTIKDKHVEI

-2260 ESVNS
+2260 EHVNS
-2265 DIEAQGGMPATG
+2265 EIVEQGGTPATG

-2314 QTDKLFGLKE
+2314 QTDRLFGLKE

-2337 FSSFQNLEVTQQAPQ
+2337 FSSFQNLEVFQQEQ
-2352 KEGSNDEEQ
+2352 QEEVSNDEGQ
-2361 IESDGNSKKGNA
+2361 IESEGDSKNGNA
-2373 KTSESSEGQGVYL
+2373 KTSESSEKQGVYL
-2386 SDGSSSIS
+2386 SDGSSAIS

>member
-10 IKIASPDQ
+10 IKIASPEQ
-18 IKDSAKE
+18 IKEAAKE
-25 TSCRRR
+25 TSCKRR

-40 FICPEKGTCSCGE
+40 FICEDYARGACSCGE

-154 LYFEGFLVVE
+154 LYFEGFIVVE
-164 VTDPDCPLEV
+164 VTDPECPLEV

-181 EYVEYSNKHWGGFR
+181 EYVEHSNKHWGGFR

-201 VIREILSDIDLEA
+201 VIHEILSDIDLEA
-214 KVEELTQELAETTSQ
+214 KIEELTQELAETTSH

-237 QLKQMADFVEAGQR
+237 QLKQMADFVDAGQR

-527 LGPSFLTKTLPE
+527 LGPSFLTKTLPG

-548 EAYTTGDAAAFEAFQ
+548 EAYTTGDAAAFEVFQ

-596 CTSGEGGKITEPIL
+596 CTSNGHDGIETGTEPIL

-621 LPSELDWE
+621 LPSELTWE
-629 DVCSRQHIRFFNA
+629 DEHSQQLIPFFNA
-642 EAEGRELSALIH
+642 EAGGRELSTIIED
-654 RCFNELGTRVT
+654 CFRELGTRVT
-665 TEVLENVQKLA
+665 TEVLEKVQKLA

-683 GISPGITD
+683 GISPGIAD

-704 AKAEIEELLEGA
+704 AKAEIEDLLEGA
-716 PTTEHEEYENEQI
+716 LTTEHEEYENEQI
-729 RIWLNAKDQIEDE
+729 RIWLNAKDKIEGE

-759 PRKLHPY
+759 PRRVHPY

-876 AQDVRVTI
+876 AQDVRVTM

-959 TAAVGRNPNSE
+959 TAAVGRNSNSE

-982 VPVRSV
+982 VTVRSV

-1047 SEARQQIIESKADGT
+1047 SEARQQIIESKANGT

-1101 RPDCQL
+1101 HPDCQL

-1136 VTEVLYVAKEFEG
+1136 VTAVLDSNCRLK
-1149 KSDGDPESKFEED
+1149 
-1162 VCKFLVEHGYEVTTQ
+1162 
-1177 VKVPTPKG
+1177 
-1185 SRDHRRIDLAVNAD
+1185 
-1199 KEGTYLIGIECD
+1199 
-1211 GPYHEHPD
+1211 
-1219 QQKDDEERQ
+1219 
-1228 KELEALGGKF
+1228 
-1238 YRIPFSD
+1238 
-1245 WYDNPNE
+1245 
-1252 TRQKLLEEVKKVV
+1252 
-1265 EPPEVGDQL
+1265 VGDQL
-1274 SQAEYA
+1274 SQAEYT
-1280 KALADY
+1280 KALGDY
-1286 GFQRFVTLHY
+1286 GFKRFVKLHY

-1302 HPDIPVAVGDP
+1302 HP

-1339 KVELYYLNPET
+1339 DVELYYLNPET
-1350 DELVKEEDLKGTS
+1350 DELVKEEDLKETS

-1382 FKRVYRVIN
+1382 FKRVYRVID
-1391 VDKEVQKSF
+1391 VGKEAQKSF

-1438 SLLEQP
+1438 SLLEQS
-1444 TLRSDSKQSNAAPL
+1444 TLPSDSEQSDAAPL

-1472 CTAYRDNGWAF
+1472 CTVYRDNGWAF

-1502 CPLVAGLDVL
+1502 SPLVAGLDVL

-1549 NLLIGSKIMN
+1549 NLLIGSEIMN

-1602 ASEYYRRYNG
+1602 ASEYRQYNG
-1612 FDVETYYKVAHVG
+1612 FDIETYYKVAHVG
-1625 DKTTSVTVG
+1625 DKTTPVTVG

-1660 IRGHHPEMKSK
+1660 IKGHHPEMKSK

-1696 HRVITDKR
+1696 YRVITDKR

-1710 TAGQIVTEEQFR
+1710 TAGQIVTEEQLR

-1756 FESITRHL
+1756 FESITRHF

-1787 LKHRVT
+1787 LKCRVT
-1793 QVYHPDCPLEE
+1793 QVYHPGCPLKE

-1814 NFLAKNELEQYHR
+1814 NFLAKNEPEQYHR
-1827 NYPGFTTST
+1827 DYPGFTTST
-1836 SEIDTGGLEPKRL
+1836 SEIDTGGFETKRL

-1857 PDCPLEVGKLLTQ
+1857 PDCPLEVDKLLTQ

-1900 VSVGA
+1900 VSVGD

-1936 VHHPELELE
+1936 VHHPELKRELE
-1945 VGTELTDADYKAY
+1945 AGTELTDPDYKAH

-1964 FDTELVHKIV
+1964 FDTELVYEIV
-1974 KDSRDTD
+1974 KDNRDTD
-1981 TQLEPGTILT
+1981 TPLEPGTILP
-1991 SKEFRALEKANKK
+1991 SKKYRALEKSGKK
-2004 VSHTVTAVHHPHCKY
+2004 VSHTVRAVYHPNCKY
-2019 AEGNKLSEKE
+2019 AEGDELSEKE

-2050 IEGEKSDGTRVP
+2050 IEVETSDGPRP

-2075 GDSIRRGETLAEFHE
+2075 GDTIRQGETLAELHE
-2090 RTSNLDIVAGIPR
+2090 RTANLDIVAGIPR

-2115 GEAAQ
+2115 GDAAQ
-2120 IAEIEGYIRSAGTKG
+2120 IAEIEGYIRSAGTKA
-2135 GVPQYRIEHKDEHGE
+2135 GVPAYRIEHEGYE
-2150 YKSGFYQIPD
+2150 SRQIYQIPD
-2160 EKRRVDE
+2160 EKRRVAE
-2167 DDWVNAG
+2167 GDWVNAG
-2174 EPLTNG
+2174 EPLTDG

-2185 DILSIGRTTIEGVLV
+2185 DILSIGRTTIEGVPV

-2205 VWAYLVDEVQKV
+2205 VWAYLVDEIQKV
-2217 YGKGTINDKHVEI
+2217 YGKGTIKDKHIEV

-2245 DTDFYPNDEVHRRRF
+2245 NTDFYPNDEVPRKRF
-2260 ESVNS
+2260 ERINS
-2265 DIEAQGGMPATG
+2265 EIEAEGGTPATG

-2337 FSSFQNLEVTQQAPQ
+2337 FSSFQNMEVSPQ
-2352 KEGSNDEEQ
+2352 KQQEEVSNDEEQ
-2361 IESDGNSKKGNA
+2361 IESEA
-2373 KTSESSEGQGVYL
+2373 QGVYL
-2386 SDGSSSIS
+2386 SDGSSAIS

>member
-25 TSCRRR
+25 TSCKRRS
-31 NPADTTDGP
+31 PADTTDGP

-154 LYFEGFLVVE
+154 LYFEGFIVVE

-181 EYVEYSNKHWGGFR
+181 EYVEHSNKHWGGFR

-214 KVEELTQELAETTSQ
+214 KVEELTQELAETTSH

-539 HAEDAALLH
+539 HAEDAVLLH

-596 CTSGEGGKITEPIL
+596 CTSNGHDETEAGAEPIL

-621 LPSELDWE
+621 LPAELKWE
-629 DVCSRQHIRFFNA
+629 DEHSEQLIPFFNA
-642 EAEGRELSALIH
+642 EAGGRELSTIIED
-654 RCFNELGTRVT
+654 CFRELGTRVT

-683 GISPGITD
+683 GISPGIAD

-704 AKAEIEELLEGA
+704 AKEEIEDLLDGA
-716 PTTEHEEYENEQI
+716 STTEHEEHENEQI
-729 RIWLNAKDQIEDE
+729 RIWLNAKDQIEGE

-759 PRKLHPY
+759 PRKVHPY

-876 AQDVRVTI
+876 AQDVRVTA
-884 EDCGTLN
+884 EDCHTLN

-896 ATKGGDLAFK
+896 ATEGGDLAFK
-906 ISGRTAVEDI
+906 ISGRTTSEDI
-916 VHPETGNVLVSAGE
+916 VHPESSDVLVPANTLISA
-930 VIDSQRADQ
+930 QMANQ
-939 IEELTNQFVSGNIS
+939 IEA
-953 VESRLG
+953 LG
-959 TAAVGRNPNSE
+959 IQ
-970 HTVDDLNSGLKV
+970 V
-982 VPVRSV
+982 VRVRSV

-1003 NDLTTNSLVNVGE
+1003 NDLTTNGIVNVGE

-1047 SEARQQIIESKADGT
+1047 SEARQHRILSKVTGT
-1062 GRFRDFLPG
+1062 VHFRDFQPG
-1071 RTVKKEGE
+1071 RTVKQERD
-1079 LWISTGKWIDPDGPE
+1079 LWIATENRANLDGPAY
-1094 HKVQQVN
+1094 KVQQVN
-1101 RPDCQL
+1101 HPDCQL
-1107 RENELLSGKQYDDN
+1107 HEGELLSEKQYSEN
-1121 KRRYKGFDTKTWQYE
+1121 AERYKGFDTKTWLYE
-1136 VTEVLYVAKEFEG
+1136 VTAVLDNG
-1149 KSDGDPESKFEED
+1149 CG
-1162 VCKFLVEHGYEVTTQ
+1162 
-1177 VKVPTPKG
+1177 
-1185 SRDHRRIDLAVNAD
+1185 LA
-1199 KEGTYLIGIECD
+1199 
-1211 GPYHEHPD
+1211 
-1219 QQKDDEERQ
+1219 
-1228 KELEALGGKF
+1228 
-1238 YRIPFSD
+1238 
-1245 WYDNPNE
+1245 
-1252 TRQKLLEEVKKVV
+1252 
-1265 EPPEVGDQL
+1265 VGDQL
-1274 SQAEYA
+1274 SQAEYT
-1280 KALADY
+1280 KALAEY

-1302 HPDIPVAVGDP
+1302 HPDI
-1313 DISVAVGDLLTEEK
+1313 SVAVGGLLTEEE
-1327 VKQLKDKVGQGF
+1327 VKQLKDGVRHGF
-1339 KVELYYLNPET
+1339 DVELYYLNPET
-1350 DELVKEEDLKGTS
+1350 DELVKEEDLKLTS
-1363 NTPPEQPNAA
+1363 NTPLEQPNAA

-1382 FKRVYRVIN
+1382 FKRVYRVIE
-1391 VDKEVQKSF
+1391 VDNEVQKSF

-1427 YVVNEE
+1427 YVVNKE

-1444 TLRSDSKQSNAAPL
+1444 TLPSDSEQSDAAPL

-1491 RHRITKVYHPE
+1491 RHRVTKVYHPE
-1502 CPLVAGLDVL
+1502 CPLNVDEELTEEALTKAHRRFTGFDV
-1512 TTKEMVEQENQKTLD
+1512 QKLRH
-1527 IDEKLTYRVTR
+1527 RVTR
-1538 VYHPDCHLERG
+1538 VH
-1549 NLLIGSKIMN
+1549 
-1559 LGIDYP
+1559 
-1565 AFAATASDFEVE
+1565 
-1577 QLYRVSAV
+1577 
-1585 NHPDLP
+1585 
-1591 QKVGDLLTRKK
+1591 
-1602 ASEYYRRYNG
+1602 
-1612 FDVETYYKVAHVG
+1612 
-1625 DKTTSVTVG
+1625 
-1634 QYLTDIEY
+1634 
-1642 NKLQEK
+1642 
-1648 GAELKV
+1648 
-1654 WQQYRV
+1654 
-1660 IRGHHPEMKSK
+1660 
-1671 EGEFLTASE
+1671 
-1680 YRQYQQSFT
+1680 
-1689 GISIERV
+1689 
-1696 HRVITDKR
+1696 
-1704 ETDTPF
+1704 
-1710 TAGQIVTEEQFR
+1710 
-1722 GVQDEKRGAK
+1722 
-1732 YTVVKVY
+1732 
-1739 HPDCPYKVKDV
+1739 
-1750 LSEDEY
+1750 
-1756 FESITRHL
+1756 
-1764 GFEMKKL
+1764 
-1771 TLEDEH
+1771 
-1777 KQFQGFDSQE
+1777 
-1787 LKHRVT
+1787 
-1793 QVYHPDCPLEE
+1793 HPDCPLKPGDLLGESEE
-1804 YNPDHPPKPE
+1804 KQDRE
-1814 NFLAKNELEQYHR
+1814 R
-1827 NYPGFTTST
+1827 YPGLTTST
-1836 SEIDTGGLEPKRL
+1836 REIATGGFETKRL

-1857 PDCPLEVGKLLTQ
+1857 PDCPLAVDELLTQ
-1870 QEATAERKQYKGLE
+1870 QKATAERRQYKGLE
-1884 VARHYEV
+1884 VARYYEV
-1891 TNVEDGTTA
+1891 TSVEDGTTT
-1900 VSVGA
+1900 VNVGD
-1905 RLTESEYKA
+1905 RLTEIEYKA
-1914 LRKKDPKIVEKVTSV
+1914 LRKADAALTEKVTSLF
-1929 YVYEVIS
+1929 EVIS

-1945 VGTELTDADYKAY
+1945 IGTELTDADYKAY

-1964 FDTELVHKIV
+1964 FDTELVYEIV

-1981 TQLEPGTILT
+1981 TPLEPGTILP
-1991 SKEFRALEKANKK
+1991 SKEYRALEKANKK
-2004 VSHTVTAVHHPHCKY
+2004 VSHTVTAVYHPNCKY
-2019 AEGNKLSEKE
+2019 AVDDELSEAD
-2029 YAEARAKFP
+2029 YIDARVKFR
-2038 GFEVDELFFQMR
+2038 GFEVDELSLQMR
-2050 IEGEKSDGTRVP
+2050 IEVETSDGTRVP
-2062 HVIPADYSLSLAE
+2062 HVIPADYSFALAE
-2075 GDSIRRGETLAEFHE
+2075 GDSIRQGETLAELHE
-2090 RTSNLDIVAGIPR
+2090 RTANLDIVAGIPR

-2115 GEAAQ
+2115 GDAAQ
-2120 IAEIEGYIRSAGTKG
+2120 IAEIEGYIRSAGTKA
-2135 GVPQYRIEHKDEHGE
+2135 GVPTYRIEHEG
-2150 YKSGFYQIPD
+2150 YVSRIYQIPD
-2160 EKRRVDE
+2160 EKRRVAE

-2174 EPLTNG
+2174 EPLTDG

-2185 DILSIGRTTIEGVLV
+2185 DILSIGRTTIEGVPV

-2245 DTDFYPNDEVHRRRF
+2245 DTDFYPNDEVHRSRF

-2265 DIEAQGGMPATG
+2265 DIEAQGGTPATG

-2314 QTDKLFGLKE
+2314 QTDRLFGLKE

-2337 FSSFQNLEVTQQAPQ
+2337 FSSFQNLEVTQQAQP
-2352 KEGSNDEEQ
+2352 EEVSNGDGQ
-2361 IESDGNSKKGNA
+2361 IESDDA
-2373 KTSESSEGQGVYL
+2373 VAI
-2386 SDGSSSIS
+2386 SD
-2394 PTDVGDTVVVLDD
+2394 TDAEDTVVSGD